1 MDMPGFL
8 GKRLIQYAMMEN
20 IAETEE
26 IRRYVIMI
34 NPDSLKKRDY
44 FFVNEERPDL
54 SNFIVN
60 TQHEMFVKDGNG
72 EVMRLVFRV
81 TRNAQLGSY
90 QHWIYGQVL
99 EPYSGYYEQ
108 VEFRFYKDHPEYD
121 SIEIFPQA
129 PPIYL

>member
-1 MDMPGFL
+1 
-8 GKRLIQYAMMEN
+8 MMEN

-44 FFVNEERPDL
+44 FFINEERPDL

-60 TQHEMFVKDGNG
+60 TQHEMFVKDRDG
-72 EVMRLVFRV
+72 EMMRLVFRV
-81 TRNAQLGSY
+81 TRNAQLGPY

>member
-1 MDMPGFL
+1 
-8 GKRLIQYAMMEN
+8 
-20 IAETEE
+20 
-26 IRRYVIMI
+26 MI

-60 TQHEMFVKDGNG
+60 TQHKMFVKDRDG
-72 EVMRLVFRV
+72 EMMRLVFRV

-129 PPIYL
+129 PPIYLK